1 MTVRAQRENR
11 LRRSTPQV
19 RRGPGAALRWWRA
32 MRGVV
37 LLGALLAGMS
47 QWAGALLSVS
57 FLAID
62 DFVVQGHETLSESEV
77 LALVEPLRGQNILAA
92 DLELGRTWLVRSPRL
107 RDGALRRVLPS
118 TIEVFVSEWPPVA
131 VARFA
136 ERMYLIDETGGLVDE
151 YGPRFA
157 SFDLPIVHGLVPDGA
172 EASIVDPVRMALANR
187 VLRQL
192 APRPDVFNSVS
203 QIDVTN
209 PDDAVVLLN
218 DDPALLHLG
227 SDRFL
232 ERLMSYAELAPTLRV
247 QVTDIDYVDLRFGS
261 RVFVGPAAHE

>member
-1 MTVRAQRENR
+1 
-11 LRRSTPQV
+11 
-19 RRGPGAALRWWRA
+19 

-37 LLGALLAGMS
+37 LMGALLAGTS
-47 QWAGALLSVS
+47 QGGGALLSAS

-118 TIEVFVSEWPPVA
+118 TIEVFVSESTPVA
-131 VARFA
+131 IARFA
-136 ERMYLIDETGGLVDE
+136 ERLYLIDETGGLIDA

-157 SFDLPIVHGLVPDGA
+157 GIDLPIIHGLAADGA
-172 EASIVDPVRMALANR
+172 GAHIVDPLRMTLANR

-192 APRPDVFNSVS
+192 APRPDVFDSVS

-227 SDRFL
+227 RDQFL
-232 ERLMSYAELAPTLRV
+232 ERLLSYVELAPTLRRR
-247 QVTDIDYVDLRFGS
+247 VTDIDYVDLRFGS
-261 RVFVGPAAHE
+261 RVFVGPVRSGASRTGRVAVNE